1 MKQQK
6 RNAENINLV
15 TPTSYVTQIVEAID
29 IARKRGLNLPIIYN
43 TNGYED
49 VQTLK
54 ELKGYID
61 IYMPDF
67 KYAENSIAKK
77 LSNVDNY
84 FEIATQAIKEMY
96 KQVGIPSINNRGV
109 MTKGILIRHLVLPG
123 YIENSKK
130 VLKWISKELPHDIYI
145 SVMAQYFPT
154 YKAKQYDKINRK
166 LTNDEWQQIL
176 DYIEELNIQ
185 NGYVQEL
192 GEHEEEYVP
201 KWEY

>member
-1 MKQQK
+1 MADIFLKQQK

-84 FEIATQAIKEMY
+84 FEIATQAIKVALILLKKRY
-96 KQVGIPSINNRGV
+96 TISTVKIIPRN
-109 MTKGILIRHLVLPG
+109 
-123 YIENSKK
+123 
-130 VLKWISKELPHDIYI
+130 ISKI
-145 SVMAQYFPT
+145 T
-154 YKAKQYDKINRK
+154 
-166 LTNDEWQQIL
+166 
-176 DYIEELNIQ
+176 
-185 NGYVQEL
+185 
-192 GEHEEEYVP
+192 
-201 KWEY
+201 